1 MILSLTNILDRG
13 IISWEVII
21 LTIGD
26 RIKVLRKHKGL
37 TQEQFAAIIHTSRS
51 NLGNVETN
59 TFSVTDRM
67 IYDIC
72 REFQVSEDWLRTGEG
87 EMFVEKTR
95 EEEILDWATSL
106 LSADNE
112 FKRRFIYA
120 LSRLDEAGW
129 LTIEHFAQ
137 MLYEEQLAEE
147 KSKQKGEGN

>member
-1 MILSLTNILDRG
+1 M
-13 IISWEVII
+13 
-21 LTIGD
+21 TIGD

>member
-1 MILSLTNILDRG
+1 M
-13 IISWEVII
+13 
-21 LTIGD
+21 TIGD
-26 RIKVLRKHKGL
+26 RIKVLRRHKAL

>member
-1 MILSLTNILDRG
+1 MT
-13 IISWEVII
+13 V
-21 LTIGD
+21 GD
-26 RIKVLRKHKGL
+26 RIKTLRKHVGL

-67 IYDIC
+67 IYDVC
-72 REFQVSEDWLRTGEG
+72 REFQVSEHWLRTGEG
-87 EMFVEKTR
+87 EMFIEKTR
-95 EEEILDWATSL
+95 EEEIAEWAASL
-106 LSADNE
+106 NDSGND

-147 KSKQKGEGN
+147 EQAKQKDGGN